1 MPSDGRLAAV
11 EDTLTIAEPAG
22 MCGSAARVVRTA
34 VIRLSSKERCQ
45 SSSLSSSSS
54 RISVPPTLLTR
65 PSMRPNRSTAAA
77 TSLAAA
83 SRCVRSRATCS
94 SPGPSP
100 RRPEETTC
108 APSDRR
114 RCATSR
120 PMPPVDPVTTQTLP
134 ASTSST
140 ARYGSG
146 PMTTLLLARHG
157 ETDWNRE
164 RRWQGWADPPLND
177 AGRAQARALAEQ
189 LRHMSFDAVYSS
201 DLRRAHE
208 TAEIVAAPHRVPVFV
223 DARLRE
229 IDVGSWSGLTR
240 AEIEA
245 RFPGGVRPDG
255 ETREQHAK
263 RVLAAV
269 EDIARSNLG
278 RRILVVTHGGTLRAL
293 HDVISDLPYHPYA
306 NCAVLEVHFRDDR
319 LTAPIG

>member
-1 MPSDGRLAAV
+1 
-11 EDTLTIAEPAG
+11 
-22 MCGSAARVVRTA
+22 
-34 VIRLSSKERCQ
+34 
-45 SSSLSSSSS
+45 
-54 RISVPPTLLTR
+54 
-65 PSMRPNRSTAAA
+65 
-77 TSLAAA
+77 
-83 SRCVRSRATCS
+83 
-94 SPGPSP
+94 
-100 RRPEETTC
+100 
-108 APSDRR
+108 
-114 RCATSR
+114 
-120 PMPPVDPVTTQTLP
+120 
-134 ASTSST
+134 
-140 ARYGSG
+140 
-146 PMTTLLLARHG
+146 MTTLLLARHG